1 MSVTDEAF
9 MQELRREFL
18 NEASFLLEECEA
30 SYLSLDRVEGRGE
43 ELGKIF
49 RCAHSL
55 KGAGAAVGFLDLSH
69 FAHAVEDL
77 LSFLRNYP
85 EKITPEITSVLLKT
99 GDAFKVRVGQLKTG
113 DSSGWDV
120 SALEREVR
128 QMTADL
134 VGLPVSGAAEK
145 PKVTPEMLAE
155 LESVTRQSIQEVAA
169 TAPTAE
175 SVPAVAAPQP
185 AQSAAPSVPQ
195 ASSGTSAGG
204 AAHPPSGSS
213 GATSV
218 KVDTD
223 RIDGVL
229 DLIGELVVIKSQ
241 LMNETAC
248 YSTNL
253 RLNGIVSLL
262 DKTVRDL
269 QGRAL
274 SMRMTGLKPLFM
286 RLQRTV
292 RDTAIKV
299 AKPIEFVMQGEE
311 TEIDRTM
318 IELLADPLMHIVR
331 NSVDHGIEKTATR
344 KSAGKSEQGR
354 ISVSARQAGGRV
366 VVEVQDDG
374 GGINREKVFLKAF
387 EKGLTGNHTSPDTM
401 KDSDLYQLI
410 FAPGF
415 STAETVSDISGRG
428 VGLDVVRS
436 NIEKLKGSIEI
447 ESKPGLGTNFRIS
460 IPLTTSITDGML
472 AIIDGNRYIIPM
484 DRIREL
490 VHMRDARITEVTPG
504 NRCVEVRGRSLPLAH
519 LDGLDEL
526 DRSEEGATFPGGG
539 EMLVVTDNGQ
549 RPFAFQ
555 VDRVIGQSQVVLK
568 SLGPNFKQNLLI
580 SGAAV
585 MGDGRVALVLDIDG
599 MAAREMMR
607 EAA

>member
-30 SYLSLDRVEGRGE
+30 SYLSLDRVDGRGE
-43 ELGKIF
+43 ELSKIF

-99 GDAFKVRVGQLKTG
+99 GDAFKIRVGQLKTG
-113 DSSGWDV
+113 DTATWDV

-128 QMTADL
+128 QLTATL
-134 VGLPVSGAAEK
+134 VGLPQSDAPEK
-145 PKVTPEMLAE
+145 PKVTPEMLEE
-155 LESVTRQSIQEVAA
+155 LESVTRQSIQEVAPTGLESA
-169 TAPTAE
+169 PSPTAVQ
-175 SVPAVAAPQP
+175 SV
-185 AQSAAPSVPQ
+185 QSASPSPQ
-195 ASSGTSAGG
+195 SG
-204 AAHPPSGSS
+204 AAHPPSGSGGS
-213 GATSV
+213 SSV

-241 LMNETAC
+241 LINETAC
-248 YSTNL
+248 YATNL

-299 AKPIEFVMQGEE
+299 GKPIEFVMHGEE

-344 KSAGKSEQGR
+344 KSSGKAEQGR
-354 ISVSARQAGGRV
+354 ISVNARQAGGRV

-374 GGINREKVFLKAF
+374 GGINRDKVFLKAF

-401 KDSDLYQLI
+401 KDSELYQLI

-415 STAETVSDISGRG
+415 STADTVSDISGRG

-447 ESKPGLGTNFRIS
+447 ESNPGAGTNFRIS

-472 AIIDGNRYIIPM
+472 AIIEGNRYIIPM

-490 VHMRDARITEVTPG
+490 VHMRDAQITEVTPG

-519 LDGLDEL
+519 LDGIDEL
-526 DRSEEGATFPGGG
+526 DRSEEGGAYPGGG
-539 EMLVVTDNGQ
+539 EMLVVTDNGH

-599 MAAREMMR
+599 MATREMLR
-607 EAA
+607 EAG

>member
-30 SYLSLDRVEGRGE
+30 SYLSLDRVDGRGE

-85 EKITPEITSVLLKT
+85 EKITQEITSVLLKT
-99 GDAFKVRVGQLKTG
+99 GDAFKVRVAQLKTG
-113 DSSGWDV
+113 ETTVWDV
-120 SALEREVR
+120 SELEREVR
-128 QMTADL
+128 QLTAAL
-134 VGLPVSGAAEK
+134 VGLPESGVSEK

-155 LESVTRQSIQEVAA
+155 LESVTRQSIQEVA
-169 TAPTAE
+169 PSGPE
-175 SVPAVAAPQP
+175 GLAAPAATHP
-185 AQSAAPSVPQ
+185 AQSASPSPQ
-195 ASSGTSAGG
+195 SG
-204 AAHPPSGSS
+204 AAHPPSGSG
-213 GATSV
+213 GASSV

-241 LMNETAC
+241 LINETSC
-248 YSTNL
+248 YATNL

-292 RDTAIKV
+292 RDTALKV
-299 AKPIEFVMQGEE
+299 GKPIEFVMHGEE

-331 NSVDHGIEKTATR
+331 NSVDHGIEKAMTR
-344 KSAGKSEQGR
+344 KNSGKSEQGR
-354 ISVSARQAGGRV
+354 ISVRARQAGGRV

-374 GGINREKVFLKAF
+374 GGINRDKVFLKAF

-401 KDSDLYQLI
+401 KDSELYQLI
-410 FAPGF
+410 FSAGF

-447 ESKPGLGTNFRIS
+447 ESKPGAGTSFRIS

-472 AIIDGNRYIIPM
+472 AIIEGNRYIIPM

-490 VHMRDARITEVTPG
+490 VHMRDAQITEVTPG

-519 LDGLDEL
+519 LDGIDEL
-526 DRSEEGATFPGGG
+526 DRSEEGGAYPGGG

-599 MAAREMMR
+599 MASREMLR
-607 EAA
+607 EAS

>member
-30 SYLSLDRVEGRGE
+30 SYLSLDRVDGRGE

-99 GDAFKVRVGQLKTG
+99 GDAFKIRVVQLKTG
-113 DSSGWDV
+113 DTAAWDV
-120 SALEREVR
+120 SELEREVR
-128 QMTADL
+128 QLTATL
-134 VGLPVSGAAEK
+134 VGLPQSDAPEK
-145 PKVTPEMLAE
+145 PKVTPEMLEE
-155 LESVTRQSIQEVAA
+155 LESVTRQSIQEVAPSGPEGVTPPAA
-169 TAPTAE
+169 THSA
-175 SVPAVAAPQP
+175 QP
-185 AQSAAPSVPQ
+185 ASPSPK
-195 ASSGTSAGG
+195 SG
-204 AAHPPSGSS
+204 AAHPPSGSG
-213 GATSV
+213 GASSV

-241 LMNETAC
+241 LINETAC
-248 YSTNL
+248 YATNL

-292 RDTAIKV
+292 RDTAINV
-299 AKPIEFVMQGEE
+299 GKPIEFVMHGEE

-344 KSAGKSEQGR
+344 KSSGKAEQGR
-354 ISVSARQAGGRV
+354 ISVNARQAGGRV

-374 GGINREKVFLKAF
+374 GGINRDKVFLKAF

-401 KDSDLYQLI
+401 KDSELYQLI
-410 FAPGF
+410 FSAGF

-447 ESKPGLGTNFRIS
+447 ESNPGAGTNFRIS

-472 AIIDGNRYIIPM
+472 AIIEGNRYIIPM

-490 VHMRDARITEVTPG
+490 VHMRDAQITEVTPG

-519 LDGLDEL
+519 LDGIDEL
-526 DRSEEGATFPGGG
+526 DRSEEGGTYPGGG

-599 MAAREMMR
+599 MATREMLR
-607 EAA
+607 EAG

>member
-1 MSVTDEAF
+1 MSVNDEAF

-30 SYLSLDRVEGRGE
+30 SYLSLDRVDGRGE

-99 GDAFKVRVGQLKTG
+99 GDAFKIRVVQLKTG
-113 DSSGWDV
+113 DTSGWDV
-120 SALEREVR
+120 SELEREVR
-128 QMTADL
+128 QLTASL
-134 VGLPVSGAAEK
+134 IGLPQSGSPDQ
-145 PKVTPEMLAE
+145 PKVTPEMLEE
-155 LESVTRQSIQEVAA
+155 LESVTRQSIQEVSVVAPVVQEQAVLAA
-169 TAPTAE
+169 EALA
-175 SVPAVAAPQP
+175 SPAVTQP
-185 AQSAAPSVPQ
+185 AQTASPGPQ
-195 ASSGTSAGG
+195 SG
-204 AAHPPSGSS
+204 AAHPPSGSGGGS
-213 GATSV
+213 SV

-241 LMNETAC
+241 LINETSC

-299 AKPIEFVMQGEE
+299 GKPIEFVMHGEE

-344 KSAGKSEQGR
+344 KNSGKAAQGR

-374 GGINREKVFLKAF
+374 GGINRDKVFLKAF
-387 EKGLTGNHTSPDTM
+387 EKGLTGNHTSPDSM
-401 KDSDLYQLI
+401 KDSELYQLI

-447 ESKPGLGTNFRIS
+447 ESKPGSGTNFRIS

-472 AIIDGNRYIIPM
+472 AIIEGNRYIIPM

-504 NRCVEVRGRSLPLAH
+504 YRCVEVRGRSLPLAH

-526 DRSEEGATFPGGG
+526 DRSEEGGAYPGGG
-539 EMLVVTDNGQ
+539 EMLIVTDNGQ

-568 SLGPNFKQNLLI
+568 GLGPNFKENLLI

-599 MAAREMMR
+599 MATREMMR

>member
-1 MSVTDEAF
+1 MTDEAF

-113 DSSGWDV
+113 DSAGWDV
-120 SALEREVR
+120 SELEREVR
-128 QMTADL
+128 QLTAAL
-134 VGLPVSGAAEK
+134 VGLPQSGAPEN
-145 PKVTPEMLAE
+145 PKVTPEMMQE
-155 LESVTRQSIQEVAA
+155 LESVTRQSIQEVAVA
-169 TAPTAE
+169 APA
-175 SVPAVAAPQP
+175 VPSQAVAAVEAVATP
-185 AQSAAPSVPQ
+185 AVPQSAQAASPSSPQ
-195 ASSGTSAGG
+195 SGGSQ
-204 AAHPPSGSS
+204 PPSGSGGS
-213 GATSV
+213 TSV

-241 LMNETAC
+241 LINETAC

-299 AKPIEFVMQGEE
+299 GKPIEFVMHGEE

-331 NSVDHGIEKTATR
+331 NSVDHGIEKTTTR
-344 KSAGKSEQGR
+344 KNSGKAEQGR

-374 GGINREKVFLKAF
+374 GGINRDKVFLKAF

-401 KDSDLYQLI
+401 KDSELYQLI

-447 ESKPGLGTNFRIS
+447 ESKPGSGTNFRIS

-472 AIIDGNRYIIPM
+472 AIIEGNRYIIPM

-504 NRCVEVRGRSLPLAH
+504 YRCVEVRGRSLPLAH

-526 DRSEEGATFPGGG
+526 DRSEEGGTYPGGG

-568 SLGPNFKQNLLI
+568 SLGPNFKENLLI

-599 MAAREMMR
+599 MATREMLR

>member
-1 MSVTDEAF
+1 MTVTDEAF

-85 EKITPEITSVLLKT
+85 EKITPEVTSVLLKT
-99 GDAFKVRVGQLKTG
+99 GDAFKVRVGQLKSG
-113 DSSGWDV
+113 DPTAWDV
-120 SALEREVR
+120 SDLEREVR
-128 QMTADL
+128 QLTATL
-134 VGLPVSGAAEK
+134 VGLSPSEALEK
-145 PKVTPEMLAE
+145 PKVTPEMMKD
-155 LESVTRQSIQEVAA
+155 LETVTRQSIQEAAVA
-169 TAPTAE
+169 
-175 SVPAVAAPQP
+175 SPAVDASVAAPPTQAVP
-185 AQSAAPSVPQ
+185 ASTPTGQ
-195 ASSGTSAGG
+195 TGG
-204 AAHPPSGSS
+204 AQAPSGSG
-213 GATSV
+213 GANSV

-241 LMNETAC
+241 LMNETSC
-248 YSTNL
+248 YATNL

-299 AKPIEFVMQGEE
+299 SKPIEFVMHGEE

-331 NSVDHGIEKTATR
+331 NSVDHGIEKVATR
-344 KSAGKSEQGR
+344 KNSGKSEQGK
-354 ISVSARQAGGRV
+354 ISVHARQAGSRV
-366 VVEVQDDG
+366 IVEVRDDG

-401 KDSDLYQLI
+401 KDSELYQLI

-415 STAETVSDISGRG
+415 STADTVSDISGRG

-447 ESKPGLGTNFRIS
+447 DSKPGVGTHFRIS

-490 VHMRDARITEVTPG
+490 VHMRDAKITEVTPG

-519 LDGLDEL
+519 LEGLDEL
-526 DRSEEGATFPGGG
+526 ERSEESGSFPAGG

-549 RPFAFQ
+549 HPFAFQ

-568 SLGPNFKQNLLI
+568 GLGPNFKQNLLI

-599 MAAREMMR
+599 MAAREILR